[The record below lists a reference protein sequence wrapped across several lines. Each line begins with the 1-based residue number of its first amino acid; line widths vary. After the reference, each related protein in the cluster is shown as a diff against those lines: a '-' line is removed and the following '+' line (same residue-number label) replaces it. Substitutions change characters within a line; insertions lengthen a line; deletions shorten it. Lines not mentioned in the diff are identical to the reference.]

1 MKKFLFATA
10 ALALVATTANAQ
22 NLVVNGS
29 FNDPGFE
36 QAVPESYTW
45 SPVDEWNDLSVLP
58 GWTLT
63 TGGIWNGVIQVIT
76 EEPGDDDPRPEEDE
90 EYLNLQGYNDN
101 GWTKIAISQVVK
113 GLEVGK
119 EYVFKYQYDYNFP
132 DGAQSSGGWAP
143 DPDYGAVI
151 SEVDVDNSGAY
162 IAGRELLNYANPNGS
177 ERSSGAWLQFE
188 TKFTATVS
196 EIYLEI
202 YLGNYYYEGNK
213 KDGLYLDLDN
223 VEIYDLEK
231 NAVEVIFD
239 NNAPVEYYNLQ
250 GVRVNANDAAK
261 GIFIKK
267 QGNKV
272 AKVAL

>member
-1 MKKFLFATA
+1 MKKFLFASA

-29 FNDPGFE
+29 FNDPGYE
-36 QAVPESYTW
+36 QAVPDGYTW
-45 SPVDEWNDLSVLP
+45 SPVNEWNDLSVLP
-58 GWTLT
+58 GWTLNT
-63 TGGIWNGVIQVIT
+63 SGIWNGIIQVVT
-76 EEPGDDDPRPEEDE
+76 DEPGDDDPRPEEDE
-90 EYLNLQGYNDN
+90 VYLNMMGYNDN
-101 GWTKIAISQVVK
+101 GWAKISISQIVK

-143 DPDYGAVI
+143 DPDYGAII
-151 SEVDVDNSGAY
+151 SEVDGNEAGKTISEY
-162 IAGRELLNYANPNGS
+162 INPNGA

-196 EIYLEI
+196 EIYLQL
-202 YLGNYYYEGNK
+202 YLNNVYYSGNK

-223 VEIYDLEK
+223 VEIYD
-231 NAVEVIFD
+231 ADTSGVEAIFD
-239 NNAPVEYYNLQ
+239 ENAPVEYYNLQ
-250 GVRVNANDAAK
+250 GVRVNANDATK
-261 GIFIKK
+261 GIYVKK

-272 AKVAL
+272 TKVAL